1 MVGLMRWSRIFS
13 TLSWHR
19 GVGSGIA
26 FLLCWLAFASA
37 HTGPPEPVLVDQLI
51 GPYPV
56 SVWADLEVG
65 TGRFFIRLE
74 SPADGKRSSDITV
87 QVGVQPVSGR
97 LAEARYQAQRQVRGR
112 QVQYQAEVP
121 IDAQELWRV
130 RIIVQGAD
138 GSGEATL
145 DMMAV
150 PPGLG
155 RWDMLI
161 YVFPFLA
168 VGCLWLQVVLYRRKH
183 QREVRGRQ
191 GIDPGQEQLARTC
204 DPNSSAQ

>member
-1 MVGLMRWSRIFS
+1 MRWSRIFS
-13 TLSWHR
+13 MPSR
-19 GVGSGIA
+19 CKGVGSGIA
-26 FLLCWLAFASA
+26 LLLSWLAFASA

-56 SVWADLEVG
+56 SIWADLEVG

-87 QVGVQPVSGR
+87 HVGVQPASGR

-121 IDAQELWRV
+121 VDAQELWRV

-155 RWDMLI
+155 RWDVLV
-161 YVFPFLA
+161 YLFPFLA
-168 VGCLWLQVVLYRRKH
+168 VGCLSLQVVLYRRKRR
-183 QREVRGRQ
+183 QAIRGRQ
-191 GIDPGQEQLARTC
+191 GIGTSQEHLARTYH
-204 DPNSSAQ
+204 PNSSSR

>member
-1 MVGLMRWSRIFS
+1 MRWSRIFS
-13 TLSWHR
+13 MLSWR
-19 GVGSGIA
+19 KGIGSGIA
-26 FLLCWLAFASA
+26 LLFSWLAFASA
-37 HTGPPEPVLVDQLI
+37 HTGPPEPVLIDQLI
-51 GPYPV
+51 GPYPI

-87 QVGVQPVSGR
+87 HVGVQPVSGR

-130 RIIVQGAD
+130 RLIVQGAD
-138 GSGEATL
+138 GSGEVTL

-155 RWDMLI
+155 RWDVLV
-161 YVFPFLA
+161 YLFPFLA
-168 VGCLWLQVVLYRRKH
+168 VGCLSLQVVLYRRKRR
-183 QREVRGRQ
+183 QEVRGRQ
-191 GIDPGQEQLARTC
+191 GSDTGQEQLARTC
-204 DPNSSAQ
+204 DPNPSSQ

>member
-1 MVGLMRWSRIFS
+1 MRWSRIFS
-13 TLSWHR
+13 MPSWR
-19 GVGSGIA
+19 KGIGSGIA
-26 FLLCWLAFASA
+26 LLFSWLAFASA

-65 TGRFFIRLE
+65 TGRFFIRLG

-87 QVGVQPVSGR
+87 HVGVQPVSGR
-97 LAEARYQAQRQVRGR
+97 LAEARYQARRQVRGR

-121 IDAQELWRV
+121 VDAQELWRV
-130 RIIVQGAD
+130 RLIVQGAD

-155 RWDMLI
+155 RWDVLV
-161 YVFPFLA
+161 YLFPFLA
-168 VGCLWLQVVLYRRKH
+168 VGCLSLQVVLYRRKRR
-183 QREVRGRQ
+183 QAIRRRQ
-191 GIDPGQEQLARTC
+191 GIGTSQEHLARTYH
-204 DPNSSAQ
+204 PNSSSR